1 MFEIEFSTGRWIEER
16 KDILYSKHNALLSSR
31 KFRLICL
38 TVFCVCVIG
47 GLFFA
52 VCWASIDRGFIVLA
66 LPYYGL
72 APESEQTSAYMV
84 LMTFCAAAAAIA
96 LLLLVNS
103 MYPLRIHLPGTK
115 LDYDGHYPAET
126 FHLSFGTGHFT
137 VIRNGENT
145 DLKYTDIH
153 RVFRDRRGLLLAD
166 IDLYIPL
173 EILTKSERKLLTRRF
188 RRPQKKRRR
197 GSGT

>member
-1 MFEIEFSTGRWIEER
+1 MFEMEFSTGRYLEER
-16 KDILYSKHNALLSSR
+16 KTALYKKKSSVLSSWSFRIISLIIISIFLLIALSLGIEIIRLQTPLSSR
-31 KFRLICL
+31 EKILMYIRLML
-38 TVFCVCVIG
+38 FFG
-47 GLFFA
+47 GL
-52 VCWASIDRGFIVLA
+52 CFIV
-66 LPYYGL
+66 
-72 APESEQTSAYMV
+72 
-84 LMTFCAAAAAIA
+84 F
-96 LLLLVNS
+96 LLLVNFIR
-103 MYPLRIHLPGTK
+103 PLQVHFPGTK